1 MNVFDSHMYNWHS
14 RTVIIIAD
22 ISSLFSF
29 GSFFWGGIAV
39 YMYTIHLLCRS
50 QAYTAWVNSQ
60 LRKRPELPLIEDMGN
75 DLQDGVL
82 VAKLIEIISKC
93 FVLLLP
99 SFLLC
104 RFG

>member
-1 MNVFDSHMYNWHS
+1 MGALPFN
-14 RTVIIIAD
+14 
-22 ISSLFSF
+22 
-29 GSFFWGGIAV
+29 
-39 YMYTIHLLCRS
+39 MYTIHLLCRS

-99 SFLLC
+99 SFFADLVDSLVV
-104 RFG
+104 FTVQ

>member
-1 MNVFDSHMYNWHS
+1 
-14 RTVIIIAD
+14 
-22 ISSLFSF
+22 
-29 GSFFWGGIAV
+29 
-39 YMYTIHLLCRS
+39 MYTTPLCRS

-93 FVLLLP
+93 FVLFLYFLP
-99 SFLLC
+99 SFQIQLTVLAVITVQ
-104 RFG
+104 

>member
-1 MNVFDSHMYNWHS
+1 MFGYVRF
-14 RTVIIIAD
+14 
-22 ISSLFSF
+22 LFCF
-29 GSFFWGGIAV
+29 
-39 YMYTIHLLCRS
+39 CRS

-93 FVLLLP
+93 FVVCLASVRANSG
-99 SFLLC
+99 SFVTSC
-104 RFG
+104 

>member
-1 MNVFDSHMYNWHS
+1 
-14 RTVIIIAD
+14 
-22 ISSLFSF
+22 
-29 GSFFWGGIAV
+29 
-39 YMYTIHLLCRS
+39 MYTTPLCRS

-93 FVLLLP
+93 FVSSFTSFLP
-99 SFLLC
+99 SFQIQLTVLAVITVQ
-104 RFG
+104 